1 MKMYAI
7 YGVITKG
14 TLNKQTAFDNGPYI
28 GIGPTVI
35 SLLGLSIFMNGI
47 LFNFVFFSSQQ
58 TYL

>member
-35 SLLGLSIFMNGI
+35 SLLGDA
-47 LFNFVFFSSQQ
+47 LFS
-58 TYL
+58 